1 MIISLIRRTAI
12 IALITNALFLL
23 AAQAQ
28 DNKESPI
35 SPPKVIRKSTGV
47 LQNEAIKRVEPAYP
61 PLALAAKISGSVTVE
76 ITVDEEGNV
85 ISARAVSGHPLLKDS
100 AIEASRKW
108 KFKPM
113 KLSGT
118 PVKVIGNIVF
128 NFTLK
133 GEKQKADGEEQ
144 NNKSIDAL
152 EKEARDNPNSDEAH
166 YELGVAYSQ
175 SGRYNEA
182 IKELKEA
189 IRINPKSADAHYK
202 LAVAYS
208 YSEHYPEA
216 IETFEKTVRID
227 PDYWN
232 NDAAYF
238 GLGMVNLKVGKYEEA
253 INALK
258 ESIKLS
264 PAVAHSHIGLGI
276 AHFMLGNYKE
286 AVSPFKRVLELNR
299 ALGINAQS
307 ANAHYWLGKTY
318 LRLGD
323 KQSAL
328 KEYQALKQ
336 IDKERAEQLLIE
348 IDGK

>member
-1 MIISLIRRTAI
+1 MGLIV
-12 IALITNALFLL
+12 LITNTFFLL

-28 DNKESPI
+28 EEKRSPT

-47 LQNEAIKRVEPAYP
+47 LQNEAIKRVEPIYP
-61 PLALAAKISGSVTVE
+61 PLALAAKVSGLVTVE
-76 ITVDEEGNV
+76 VTVDEEGNV
-85 ISARAVSGHPLLKDS
+85 ISARAISGHPLLKDS

-108 KFKPM
+108 KFNPTR
-113 KLSGT
+113 LSGT

-133 GEKQKADGEEQ
+133 GEEPET
-144 NNKSIDAL
+144 KSIDVL
-152 EKEARDNPNSDEAH
+152 ERQARDNPNSEQAH

-175 SGRYNEA
+175 SGRYEEA

-208 YSEHYPEA
+208 YRKHYPEA
-216 IETFEKTVRID
+216 IETFEKTVQID

-238 GLGMVNLKVGKYEEA
+238 GLGLVNLQIGRYEEA
-253 INALK
+253 ISALN

-264 PAVAHSHIGLGI
+264 PAVIDSHIGLGI

-286 AVSPFKRVLELNR
+286 AVSPFKKVLE
-299 ALGINAQS
+299 INEKN

-328 KEYQALKQ
+328 QEYKVLKQ
-336 IDKERAEQLLIE
+336 IDIEQAEKLLIE
-348 IDGK
+348 INSK